1 MNRCGRFES
10 SFRDLFREE
19 SVKTGLRKRLHTVIY
34 DSGVMRLIN
43 CINIYYS
50 MLNTWMG
57 FGQSANPDE
66 IAADADMDTLTC
78 SSFLMDCTSLS
89 VKADISALSL

>member
-1 MNRCGRFES
+1 MP
-10 SFRDLFREE
+10 
-19 SVKTGLRKRLHTVIY
+19 TTVINNS
-34 DSGVMRLIN
+34 DVMRLIN
-43 CINIYYS
+43 YINIYYS
-50 MLNTWMG
+50 TLDTWMG
-57 FGQSANPDE
+57 LGQSANPDE